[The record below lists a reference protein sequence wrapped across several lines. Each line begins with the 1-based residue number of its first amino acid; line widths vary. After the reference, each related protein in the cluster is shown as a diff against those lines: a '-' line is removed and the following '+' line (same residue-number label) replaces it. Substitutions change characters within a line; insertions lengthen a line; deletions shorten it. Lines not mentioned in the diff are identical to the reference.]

1 MSTPNSNSSQPDS
14 SQSSPSQPTKRKV
27 DPRGVF
33 LLLIMIVVAGYLIAI
48 HHTPSLKE
56 TNTLN
61 KTNVLTN
68 TSTILN
74 GSIPGLQNV
83 MAINFNLTNSM
94 QENKLIV
101 SKNGEIYLQIS
112 GYFNQFPNSY
122 PVSLY
127 SKPFII
133 YMEIT
138 VYNGSSSKSVFL
150 PVFMSVNY
158 NKQPYFVYQVEG
170 NFPQLQELISIL
182 KPNEFIGI
190 TFYSNTTEIQGYT
203 VW

>member
-1 MSTPNSNSSQPDS
+1 
-14 SQSSPSQPTKRKV
+14 
-27 DPRGVF
+27 
-33 LLLIMIVVAGYLIAI
+33 MIAVTGYLIAI

-122 PVSLY
+122 PKSLY
-127 SKPFII
+127 GKPFII

-170 NFPQLQELISIL
+170 NFPQLQELASIL

-190 TFYSNTTEIQGYT
+190 TFYSNVTEIQGYT